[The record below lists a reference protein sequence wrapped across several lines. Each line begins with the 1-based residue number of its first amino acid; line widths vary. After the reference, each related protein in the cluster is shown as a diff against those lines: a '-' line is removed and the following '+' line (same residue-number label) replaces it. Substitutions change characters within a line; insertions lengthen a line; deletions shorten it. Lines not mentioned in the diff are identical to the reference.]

1 MIKPTRT
8 HLSDLRGAT
17 RIAVDAT
24 VGVTDLVERMHAT
37 IQRVPGIVGK
47 APQNP
52 TRGITGLVY
61 QSVRGVTRVVGR
73 GLDAGLAPVIPLLPE
88 GKTTPGREAFVAAL
102 NGVYG
107 DYLARTG
114 NPLAVAMS
122 VRRDGRR
129 FDPADAADDASV
141 SKPNGRLLLLI
152 HGLCLNDLHWTR
164 EGHNHGEALAKDH
177 GYTSLYLHYNSG
189 LHVSINGRDLAA
201 LLEDLVERWPHPV
214 EELAIVGHS
223 MGGLVARSA
232 CHYGAS
238 AGHSWPRRLSRL
250 VCLGT
255 PHHGAPAE
263 RGGNR
268 FETLLEATPY
278 AAALGR
284 LGKLRSA
291 GITDLRHGNLLDDDW
306 QERDRFARAADL
318 RRPVPLPDGVDCHFL
333 AASLGRQGGDLK
345 GSLLGDGIVPLASAL
360 GRHDDPARDLGLPA
374 GRCWIAWE
382 SSHLDLLSSP
392 EVYAQIRARLAS
404 GAA

>member
-232 CHYGAS
+232 CHYG
-238 AGHSWPRRLSRL
+238 RLADHRWTQHLRKL
-250 VCLGT
+250 VFLGT
-255 PHHGAPAE
+255 PHHGAPLE
-263 RGGNR
+263 RGGN
-268 FETLLEATPY
+268 LLDFVMGVSPY
-278 AAALGR
+278 SAPFTR
-284 LGKLRSA
+284 LGKMRSA
-291 GITDLRHGNLLDDDW
+291 GITDLRHGNVVDEDW
-306 QERDRFARAADL
+306 DGRDRFALSGDK
-318 RRPVPLPDGVDCHFL
+318 RRPVPLPEKVQCYAV
-333 AASLGRQGGDLK
+333 AATLGKRRDLL
-345 GSLLGDGIVPLASAL
+345 SERLLGDGLVPLTSAL
-360 GRHDDPARDLGLPA
+360 GHHKKPDRALGFA
-374 GRCWIAWE
+374 KSHQWIGYE
-382 SSHLDLLSSP
+382 MGHLELLSRP
-392 EVYAQIRARLAS
+392 EVYAPLRDWLA
-404 GAA
+404 